1 MFKQLWLAFRRDKW
15 KLLAL
20 FVGTLIVCYIP
31 VWSGWIALKTGLPW
45 SIIRKIILVEDVGV
59 QILVFGALG
68 LLPYWASDTRLTK
81 QNRSSLITW
90 VILIGVWAILYY
102 CLWQLLPRQLMT
114 SWRKALFHGGDFC
127 WVYFGVCTSFIW
139 RALKAL
145 IFLSFF
151 PLMLSVLTKCTA
163 LQAMIRIPYHWGK
176 GLVFGLLWA
185 LYVYG
190 YVWVGSV
197 LLLPSLA
204 GALPKWKQNAFLLAF
219 MALWTLMTYFFAVY
233 EQRHPK
239 KEKALST
246 SKIPPKDPAL
256 PPAPQQNPESKV
268 FFDAML
274 AHDEAKVQQMITSN
288 PELVRAVA
296 PVKGNTAL
304 HVAAWNGWTN
314 IATMILFVDKNTRLI
329 QNSDGKYPFELA
341 QQQGNLELAQLLKL

>member
-1 MFKQLWLAFRRDKW
+1 MFKQLWLAFKRDKW

-45 SIIRKIILVEDVGV
+45 SVLQWIILVEVLFV

-68 LLPYWASDTRLTK
+68 LLPYWACNTRLTK
-81 QNRSSLITW
+81 QTRSPLIVW
-90 VILIGVWAILYY
+90 VTLISIWAVLY
-102 CLWQLLPRQLMT
+102 CLWQLLPRQLMV
-114 SWRKALFHGGDFC
+114 SWRNALFHGGDFC

-151 PLMLSVLTKCTA
+151 PMLLAVLENRSIF
-163 LQAMIRIPYHWGK
+163 QAVGRIFFHWGK
-176 GLVFGLLWA
+176 GIVFGLLWA

-190 YVWVGSV
+190 YVWVGSI
-197 LLLPSLA
+197 LLLPSFA

-219 MALWTLMTYFFAVY
+219 MALWALMTYLFAVY
-233 EQRHPK
+233 QQSHPK
-239 KEKALST
+239 KEKSLPTPETRS
-246 SKIPPKDPAL
+246 KDPAR
-256 PPAPQQNPESKV
+256 PTAPQQSPESKV

-274 AHDEAKVQQMITSN
+274 AHDETKVKQMITEH
-288 PELVRAVA
+288 PELVRAIA

-314 IATMILFVDKNTRLI
+314 IATMILFVDKDTRLI

-341 QQQGNLELAQLLKL
+341 QEQGHMELAQLLK